1 MCTIFLCGHISNLL
15 AICVGM
21 VLLGLMVALIFSFL
35 RKCQTL
41 FQSSYTILHF
51 YQQHMIL
58 EQCGVI
64 RDADHPPPPRAVENL
79 HTAVSV
85 LATKTLTHQMQEDQ
99 TVWLE
104 SELKTLV
111 LLSLHIVIYNH
122 TQTLPPVW
130 LI

>member
-1 MCTIFLCGHISNLL
+1 MT
-15 AICVGM
+15 
-21 VLLGLMVALIFSFL
+21 
-35 RKCQTL
+35 
-41 FQSSYTILHF
+41 
-51 YQQHMIL
+51 L

-111 LLSLHIVIYNH
+111 LLSLHIVIYNQ